1 MAHEPS
7 VFFCDVKATVSPE
20 QSASLCC
27 PASISL
33 IKHDG
38 TCFQLDQQALPS
50 FERRLFQHIS
60 RRPSPQK
67 KNTKSRCNTNLH
79 AFNRSCESP
88 IHLKARMHIHPGI
101 LKSPWGSQSLGYP
114 TVPPILGNCYA
125 LGLRHWALRLGLLIA
140 LLQLLPA
147 PRSRCGTGTI
157 SGPLSHLSTESTGIY
172 FKHMYGVCFFCP
184 P

>member
-1 MAHEPS
+1 MAYEPS

-38 TCFQLDQQALPS
+38 TCFQLDPQALPLKEDS
-50 FERRLFQHIS
+50 SNTFHADPPR
-60 RRPSPQK
+60 K
-67 KNTKSRCNTNLH
+67 KHTLNPAVIRIYTHLRG
-79 AFNRSCESP
+79 CESP
-88 IHLKARMHIHPGI
+88 IHLETRMHIHPGI

-114 TVPPILGNCYA
+114 TVPPIFGNCHA
-125 LGLRHWALRLGLLIA
+125 LGLHHWALRLGLLIA

-147 PRSRCGTGTI
+147 PRSQRHGP
-157 SGPLSHLSTESTGIY
+157 SGPLSHLSTGIY

>member
-1 MAHEPS
+1 MNLLYSSVMSRRRSVLNSLRLFAVLPAFHWSNMTAH
-7 VFFCDVKATVSPE
+7 
-20 QSASLCC
+20 AS
-27 PASISL
+27 SWI
-33 IKHDG
+33 
-38 TCFQLDQQALPS
+38 
-50 FERRLFQHIS
+50 RRLCHPLKEDSSNTFHADLPP
-60 RRPSPQK
+60 RK